1 MTEKKRTT
9 LGKIFFLG
17 NIFVASLLANSLLL
31 MYAAPFLIPVFLL
44 LFVFINFFPALPPRE
59 IPCRRLKRRHS
70 GAMCL
75 KLFCVSCGISV
86 LFHIILAFALFREN
100 FHLWAGS
107 AAVCLCV
114 LAVLFWNGMIRVY
127 LFSVQLGIRHRV
139 VGLLC
144 GFIPILNLIM
154 LLKIIRI
161 VSDEVSFETEKAK
174 LDSVRA
180 PERICRTK
188 YPVLLVHGVFFR
200 DRKFPN
206 YWGRIP
212 EELIRN
218 GAEIYYGNHESAA
231 SVPDAGREL
240 AARIREIVTSTG
252 CGKVNIIA
260 HSKGGLDCRFAI
272 SRLSAA
278 PYVASLTTINTPH
291 HGCEFADY
299 LLQKIPGGVQKKIA
313 HTYNAAMKKL
323 GDKNPDFMAAVKDLT
338 AKRCEHLNAQMA
350 FPETARG
357 IVCLSVGSKLNRA
370 SSGKFPLNFTYPL
383 VKYFDGPN
391 DGLVSEHSFR
401 WGGEYRLLTVEGKRG
416 ISHGDVIDLNREN
429 IPGFD
434 VREFYVELLS
444 DLRSRGL

>member
-1 MTEKKRTT
+1 MARQKARPAR
-9 LGKIFFLG
+9 I
-17 NIFVASLLANSLLL
+17 VCSLCAALAACLCANSFLLI
-31 MYAAPFLIPVFLL
+31 YAVPPLIPVFLL
-44 LFVFINFFPALPPRE
+44 AFLFINLFPNMPSHE
-59 IPCRRLKRRHS
+59 VSCRRLKSCRS
-70 GAMCL
+70 GAACL
-75 KLFCVSCGISV
+75 KLFCWAFGISIV
-86 LFHIILAFALFREN
+86 FHTVAAFLLFPEN
-100 FHLWAGS
+100 FYLWAGS
-107 AAVCLCV
+107 AVVCLCV
-114 LAVLFWNGMIRVY
+114 LAVLFWNGMARVY
-127 LFSVQLGIRHRV
+127 ASSVQLGIRHRV
-139 VGLLC
+139 AGILC
-144 GFIPILNLIM
+144 GFVPVLNLIM
-154 LLKIIRI
+154 LRKIIRV
-161 VSDEVSFETEKAK
+161 VSDEVTFETEKAK
-174 LDSVRA
+174 LDSERA

-260 HSKGGLDCRFAI
+260 HSKGGLDCRWAI

-299 LLQKIPGGVQKKIA
+299 LLNQIPGKAQEKIA
-313 HTYNAAMKKL
+313 HAYNAAMKRL
-323 GDKNPDFMAAVKDLT
+323 GDKSPDFMAAVKDLT
-338 AKRCEHLNAQMA
+338 AGRCEQLNTQMA

-357 IVCLSVGSKLNRA
+357 IACLSVGSKLNRA
-370 SSGKFPLNFTYPL
+370 SGGKFPLNFTYPL
-383 VKYFDGPN
+383 VKYFDGSN
-391 DGLVSEHSFR
+391 DGLVSERSFR
-401 WGGEYRLLTVEGKRG
+401 WGENYRLLTVEGKRG

-434 VREFYVELLS
+434 VREFYVSLLS
-444 DLRSRGL
+444 DLKKKGL